1 MKSIIIFVYF
11 EPVPSFVPI
20 LSLRF
25 SNLAS
30 SQPPCHT
37 LSFGNFFSSF
47 FTFDNPKFLSFQ
59 FRNPNPKLQG
69 GVKTRLGSSRESEK
83 NENELRWRE

>member
-1 MKSIIIFVYF
+1 MHF
-11 EPVPSFVPI
+11 EPVPFFVLK

-25 SNLAS
+25 SNSVS
-30 SQPPCHT
+30 SQPPCHP

-47 FTFDNPKFLSFQ
+47 FIFDNPKFLSFQ

-69 GVKTRLGSSRESEK
+69 GVKTRLGSLRESDK